1 MAFCGD
7 ILLKSNSQPHM
18 LQLMKQIHDIASK
31 EKLKLA
37 TEKSIFTP
45 LAVKYFGHEIG
56 VNTFKL
62 IQSKSAAIYKFPP

>member
-1 MAFCGD
+1 
-7 ILLKSNSQPHM
+7 M

-31 EKLKLA
+31 EKLKPA

-45 LAVKYFGHEIG
+45 LAGKFFGHEIG
-56 VNTFKL
+56 VNTIEP